1 MYSYYMLGYAFY
13 YAGDMAQA
21 LPWFERLLEIEPNF
35 PEIQARVREIRRAP
49 PRRTS

>member
-1 MYSYYMLGYAFY
+1 MLGYAFY

-35 PEIQARVREIRRAP
+35 PEIQDRVRAIRGAQP
-49 PRRTS
+49 HRTP